1 MESKER
7 NPMIMGEVLSFT
19 IRLLSTIIVMRAAT
33 DKLVAFYKTQLGQD
47 VIETLTNAGVV
58 AGGQAIFTDM
68 SAEEIALASAL
79 GIGAASVGRPVGGRL
94 GQTVGTALDKRSSR
108 VKGVSEDGLKI
119 LHQIGKSMGSEDII
133 KAKLAPFANQSP
145 SAQLGQFL
153 GRGYGDNIAQA
164 AIGLAAPGLIN
175 YEND

>member
-1 MESKER
+1 
-7 NPMIMGEVLSFT
+7 MIMGEVLSFT

-79 GIGAASVGRPVGGRL
+79 GIGAASIGRPVGGRL
-94 GQTVGTALDKRSSR
+94 GQTVGTALDKRSPR
-108 VKGVSEDGLKI
+108 VKGISENGLKI
-119 LHQIGKSMGSEDII
+119 LNQLGGGSDVI
-133 KAKLAPFANQSP
+133 KAKLAPFADQSP
-145 SAQLGQFL
+145 SAQLGQLL

>member
-1 MESKER
+1 
-7 NPMIMGEVLSFT
+7 
-19 IRLLSTIIVMRAAT
+19 MRAAT

-119 LHQIGKSMGSEDII
+119 LHQLGKSMGSEDII

-145 SAQLGQFL
+145 SAQLGQFI
-153 GRGYGDNIAQA
+153 GRRYGDNIAQA

-175 YEND
+175 YESD

>member
-1 MESKER
+1 
-7 NPMIMGEVLSFT
+7 
-19 IRLLSTIIVMRAAT
+19 MRAAT

-119 LHQIGKSMGSEDII
+119 VLHQLGKSPWGQKILL
-133 KAKLAPFANQSP
+133 KLNLHRLLTNHQVHS
-145 SAQLGQFL
+145 
-153 GRGYGDNIAQA
+153 
-164 AIGLAAPGLIN
+164 
-175 YEND
+175 

>member
-1 MESKER
+1 
-7 NPMIMGEVLSFT
+7 
-19 IRLLSTIIVMRAAT
+19 MRAAT

-47 VIETLTNAGVV
+47 VLETLTNAAVV

-79 GIGAASVGRPVGGRL
+79 GIGAASIGRPVGGRL
-94 GQTVGTALDKRSSR
+94 GQTVGTALDKRSPR
-108 VKGVSEDGLKI
+108 VKGISEDGLKI
-119 LHQIGKSMGSEDII
+119 LNQLGKSMGSEDIV

-175 YEND
+175 YEDD